1 MLTVAIFAVS
11 AMVGAFSSVATTATP
26 RATRIV
32 MQDRSAQNALAA
44 FLSAFIYAIVSLV
57 ALSAL
62 SYGPLGRL
70 LLFTGY
76 SLIIVW
82 VLVSF
87 IRWVDQVSK
96 LGRMND
102 TIRRVEE
109 ACSGAFTDPAIS
121 GNLGARPASDVGAHG
136 PRIFADAVGYVQHID
151 MEQLHKTMETQGTKL
166 RLLVRPGA
174 FMDRHRPLAVVLGS
188 TRLGEDILGTLSSA
202 FTIGDERQVEND
214 PRCGL
219 LMLAEIADRALSP
232 AVNDPGTAI
241 AVMGAQLRLLTKW
254 TDSRLEATEC
264 RYPSLEAPALDAVDL
279 LEDAFNPIARDGAGI
294 YEVGVR
300 LQKALLAL
308 RHLGDPELSAAASL
322 HSRLALEQ
330 ALRKLPTDYH
340 KEKMQHFA
348 SLLEDPQAR
357 PGAADS

>member
-1 MLTVAIFAVS
+1 MSKLRYFLVQLRAKLWVKPTITGVAAVAWVEAAYVASYSFSEKVPIQIDRDLLFNLLQILASTMLTVAIFAVT

-121 GNLGARPASDVGAHG
+121 GNLGARPISDEVPLGTQVF
-136 PRIFADAVGYVQHID
+136 PDAIGYVQHID
-151 MEQLHKTMETQGTKL
+151 MEHLHKTMEGHGAEL

-174 FMDRHRPLAVVLGS
+174 FVDRHRPLAVVLGA
-188 TRLGEDILGTLSSA
+188 TRLDAEVAGILGSA
-202 FTIGDERQVEND
+202 FTVGDERQIEND

-219 LMLAEIADRALSP
+219 LILAEIADRALSP

-241 AVMGAQLRLLTKW
+241 AVMGAQLRLLNKW
-254 TDSRLEATEC
+254 TDSKLETTEC
-264 RYPSLEAPALDAVDL
+264 
-279 LEDAFNPIARDGAGI
+279 
-294 YEVGVR
+294 
-300 LQKALLAL
+300 
-308 RHLGDPELSAAASL
+308 
-322 HSRLALEQ
+322 
-330 ALRKLPTDYH
+330 
-340 KEKMQHFA
+340 
-348 SLLEDPQAR
+348 
-357 PGAADS
+357 